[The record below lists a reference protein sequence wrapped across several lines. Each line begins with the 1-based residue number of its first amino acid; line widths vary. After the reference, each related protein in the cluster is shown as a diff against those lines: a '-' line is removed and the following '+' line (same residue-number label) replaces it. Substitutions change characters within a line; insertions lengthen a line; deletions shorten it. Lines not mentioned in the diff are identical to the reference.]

1 MMDDKPCRNHNI
13 PQSSPQSAPIWATWA
28 IWGIWVTLTSLS
40 CAPFLISTTGPP
52 GYGMSERWNQYN
64 MMNQSPMWQQHQH
77 QHQAPPQHHQQHSL
91 YSTPSGLPVPQL
103 LSPRLYVGNLVYEAS
118 LCCRISL
125 LSSSSSGDLAR
136 IERPHEIR
144 W

>member
-1 MMDDKPCRNHNI
+1 MP
-13 PQSSPQSAPIWATWA
+13 
-28 IWGIWVTLTSLS
+28 
-40 CAPFLISTTGPP
+40 TTGPP
-52 GYGMSERWNQYN
+52 GYGMPERWNQYN
-64 MMNQSPMWQQHQH
+64 MMSQTPMWQPHQH

-118 LCCRISL
+118 FAVEILFNFHST
-125 LSSSSSGDLAR
+125 GDLAR
-136 IERPHEIR
+136 IEGSHEIR